1 MTIDE
6 QLLSQPEL
14 RRRVLEMAIDAAW
27 SMIESNSVT
36 ELENN
41 EKWMN
46 TELENNEEWVNFCD
60 EGDRVTA
67 AISLLTEL
75 GLLGSHPA
83 HPGWVREISEREER
97 M

>member
-27 SMIESNSVT
+27 SMIESSSVT

-41 EKWMN
+41 EEWMN
-46 TELENNEEWVNFCD
+46 LCD
-60 EGDRVTA
+60 EGDRVTD

-83 HPGWVREISEREER
+83 HPGWVREIAVLAQRCGVEREVSH
-97 M
+97 